1 MSENSCSCVYRL
13 TCLAAA
19 HIINDLNSTTFYV
32 LTLILKSILNQW
44 FFILVDMTEYLD
56 EILEL
61 NRKLGFRDS
70 SRYFQL
76 QVKDYQK
83 VSESKKNENTFK
95 SEMERYENDKQITGE
110 YLKNSNSF
118 NMNAGLN
125 IFGIKI
131 GAGYGRQTSKEQMQE
146 SSGIN
151 ESSTKTRVAIVRI
164 RYVHYVRKFRVNVA
178 LGKRSVFYNNIHG
191 RGRGKKLRNF
201 LWETI
206 NLEKKFNEWKF
217 PCLTVRLTDSQ

>member
-1 MSENSCSCVYRL
+1 
-13 TCLAAA
+13 
-19 HIINDLNSTTFYV
+19 
-32 LTLILKSILNQW
+32 
-44 FFILVDMTEYLD
+44 MTEYLD

-178 LGKRSVFYNNIHG
+178 LGKCSVFYNNIHG

-201 LWETI
+201 LRETI
-206 NLEKKFNEWKF
+206 NLEKYKKSEFFLNLKFSKHYSN
-217 PCLTVRLTDSQ
+217 CGTHR